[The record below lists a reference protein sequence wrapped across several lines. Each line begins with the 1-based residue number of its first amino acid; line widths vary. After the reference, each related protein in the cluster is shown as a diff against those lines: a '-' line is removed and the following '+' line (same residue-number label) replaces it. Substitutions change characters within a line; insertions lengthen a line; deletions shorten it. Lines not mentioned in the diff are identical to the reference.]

1 MLTQSQ
7 KSLISLLKSTL
18 PTASAEVAQ
27 ANVDWYPQWRPNIRV
42 KVGDRL
48 TYNGV
53 LYRCL
58 QEHDAQES
66 WTPVDAPSLW
76 AKVLIPN
83 PDIIPAWEQPD
94 STNAYSKGDKV
105 VHNGKTWESLTDN
118 NVWEP
123 GATGTESLWREVA
136 K

>member
-1 MLTQSQ
+1 MLSDKQ
-7 KSLISLLKSTL
+7 KELVDLMKGVL
-18 PTASAEVAQ
+18 PTATDDVALQ
-27 ANVDWYPQWRPNIRV
+27 HVDWYPEWRPDIYV

-48 TYNGV
+48 IYNDA
-53 LYRCL
+53 LYKCL
-58 QEHDAQES
+58 QAHDTQES

-105 VHNGKTWESLTDN
+105 AHNGKTWESLADG

-123 GATGTESLWREVA
+123 GAVGTESLWKEM
-136 K
+136 